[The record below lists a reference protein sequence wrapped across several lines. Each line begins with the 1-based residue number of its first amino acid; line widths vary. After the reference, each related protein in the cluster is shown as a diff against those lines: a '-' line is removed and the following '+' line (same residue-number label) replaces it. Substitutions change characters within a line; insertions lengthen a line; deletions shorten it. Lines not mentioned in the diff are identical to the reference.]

1 MIKLFS
7 KFIYCIHC
15 KNLCTVSM
23 LWVTCLG
30 SRIYLPF
37 RSVVFHVYKVFHVF
51 HLYKDWGVGEDLDGP
66 TSRPKFVKLEI
77 AVIHG
82 SC

>member
-37 RSVVFHVYKVFHVF
+37 RSVVFHVYKE
-51 HLYKDWGVGEDLDGP
+51 WGVGEDLDGP
-66 TSRPKFVKLEI
+66 TSKPKFVKLEI
-77 AVIHG
+77 ADM
-82 SC
+82 

>member
-51 HLYKDWGVGEDLDGP
+51 HLYKDWGVVTMTAPLTGAFCDRV
-66 TSRPKFVKLEI
+66 S
-77 AVIHG
+77 
-82 SC
+82 